1 MQQDTRNP
9 EVLEKQGDTFDA
21 PIPGQALTTPEGGQP
36 HERPP
41 EETDPKKLLAF
52 AIKRLNEP
60 KVKEQL
66 MDLLLAGIPIEVLV
80 KNITKAGFM
89 EGKFSPDIAELL
101 QPPLTMYMLHLAKQE
116 GIPAVVFMGE
126 NESVEAEDEYNQK
139 MLGVMNEQRPELAR
153 SMRTARAQDDLR
165 ERGERAEKAM
175 SAKEEIRQR
184 EIPVNSDGSFLEMEN

>member
-1 MQQDTRNP
+1 
-9 EVLEKQGDTFDA
+9 
-21 PIPGQALTTPEGGQP
+21 
-36 HERPP
+36 
-41 EETDPKKLLAF
+41 
-52 AIKRLNEP
+52 
-60 KVKEQL
+60 

-126 NESVEAEDEYNQK
+126 NESVEAEDEHNQK